1 MKPHLVITAKGNLV
15 MSDGSDVAKQLR
27 AIRRRFRKSHG
38 AKRGEVVRLAIV
50 SEESLEALER
60 DAFFARGWGA

>member
-1 MKPHLVITAKGNLV
+1 
-15 MSDGSDVAKQLR
+15 MSDGSDPSKQLR

-50 SEESLEALER
+50 SQESLEALER
-60 DAFFARGWGA
+60 DALLARSWGA